1 MSHRPGQSDVDLD
14 GKRILIT
21 GASSGIGE
29 AAAIK
34 FARLG
39 ATVVVVARRKD
50 LLDDV
55 AGRIIAAGGDALA
68 IACDLSDLDA
78 VDELAAAWSGSS
90 AASTSSST
98 TRAGRSAARWP
109 SRWTAGTTSSAR

>member
-1 MSHRPGQSDVDLD
+1 MPYRPDRKVELK

-50 LLDDV
+50 LLDN
-55 AGRIIAAGGDALA
+55 LA
-68 IACDLSDLDA
+68 Q
-78 VDELAAAWSGSS
+78 
-90 AASTSSST
+90 
-98 TRAGRSAARWP
+98 RAGERQPGARLVGRRDLRGSGGPGRPLEPGSGADPVAQHFEQARLALCWP
-109 SRWTAGTTSSAR
+109 SVTA